1 MVWKHALG
9 RGVTTGQVA
18 LPLCILHAVSMQD
31 SVHYEPQGLII
42 FTPIYGD
49 AGTQKYTV
57 LFNELKMF
65 TSSVFYIVSVYYRMS
80 SEVSISKRVS
90 TLTMFK

>member
-1 MVWKHALG
+1 MWKHALG

-57 LFNELKMF
+57 
-65 TSSVFYIVSVYYRMS
+65 V
-80 SEVSISKRVS
+80 
-90 TLTMFK
+90 